1 MDMKNI
7 KILLAIFIGFGI
19 SSFIYEMKQGKK
31 PVKVYREGDSIINV
45 WEHNGKEDKIWKSYQ
60 VQKEYVKDSIVKYA
74 NYFSEKEILDLK
86 KILDLVITDFQTKN

>member
-45 WEHNGKEDKIWKSYQ
+45 WEHNGKEDKIWKS
-60 VQKEYVKDSIVKYA
+60 
-74 NYFSEKEILDLK
+74 
-86 KILDLVITDFQTKN
+86 